1 MSYEQ
6 IKNKVVPSAK
16 RTAQTVEKWLAR
28 LPNIPEWAFVAGKVT
43 IAMLRPQLQMVLQNP
58 LPFLAGAGA
67 AVVAGAILGPG
78 AVALLLAAGASAV
91 ISYAVIAA
99 VVCVVLAAMTVYNN
113 RVAVAKAFVVVLE
126 AI

>member
-1 MSYEQ
+1 MSYAQ
-6 IKNKVVPSAK
+6 IKNKVVPSTK

-28 LPNIPEWAFVAGKVT
+28 LPNIPEWAFVAGKIT

-67 AVVAGAILGPG
+67 AVIAGAILGPG
-78 AVALLLAAGASAV
+78 GVALLLAAGASAV

-99 VVCVVLAAMTVYNN
+99 VICVVLAAMTVYNN